1 MQDMV
6 GYIPKDLYDNFIAN
20 KALYDKAGKPY
31 PMHYISIAGINY
43 QIAYTDPYTII
54 GYSDNQNNQVETP
67 AIVPTPAQIGQVFDG
82 IIPASDIVP
91 PVLTPIVYPSSQPA
105 ATPGVPYSPS
115 NPYIVPAISTVSPA
129 TSLTV
134 SPATS
139 TVLPASTASSLTG
152 GMAGVAMLVGA
163 ALLLGR
169 KKKKK

>member
-67 AIVPTPAQIGQVFDG
+67 AIVPTPAQISQYFDG

-115 NPYIVPAISTVSPA
+115 NPYIAPA
-129 TSLTV
+129 TPTV

-139 TVLPASTASSLTG
+139 TVLPATSTVLPASTVSSLTG
-152 GMAGVAMLVGA
+152 GMAGVAILVGA

>member
-115 NPYIVPAISTVSPA
+115 NPYIAPA
-129 TSLTV
+129 TPTV

-139 TVLPASTASSLTG
+139 TVLPATSTVLPASTVSSLTG
-152 GMAGVAMLVGA
+152 GMAGVAILVGA